1 MTESDEPGTTAP
13 PEASGGSK
21 FRPIAAGIT
30 GVVAVIGMVA
40 GILGFW
46 TVRTATD
53 SDRFESR
60 VEVLLQHEDVSDGLS
75 RRVVG
80 QVAEAIGIRDAIADV
95 MPEVL
100 QPAVDLLL
108 AGVRSR
114 VEDRVAEI
122 IRSPEVS
129 ASVAAAAGTAHGV
142 AVDVLE
148 GDDVVDGVAISEGA
162 VRINL
167 LPLTARAIA
176 ATQEFGLFRDVAVP
190 ELDRAGDPVEQL
202 AALEAAL
209 GRDLPDDF
217 GQPVVFRS
225 DSLEELGSTV
235 SLVQDLFLLAKRV
248 FWLLL
253 ILGAGL
259 AALSIWLA
267 AVRWRAACLIVAGLF
282 LFTLIIR
289 LVMDRVRS
297 RLPEAVIQPGA
308 KETVREIVGG
318 LETSLNHTMIVYST
332 LALVALGI
340 VAILQLGVP
349 AWRSRR
355 TAPSS

>member
-1 MTESDEPGTTAP
+1 MTESDEPDTTPAP
-13 PEASGGSK
+13 KTSGGTRIRS
-21 FRPIAAGIT
+21 IAAGIT

-60 VEVLLQHEDVSDGLS
+60 VEVLLQREDVSDGLS

-80 QVAEAIGIRDAIADV
+80 QVGEAIAIRDAIVDTV
-95 MPEVL
+95 PEVL

-108 AGVRSR
+108 AGVRAR

-129 ASVAAAAGTAHGV
+129 ANVAAAAGQAHRV

-148 GDDVVDGVAISEGA
+148 GDDVVDGVAISDGE

-176 ATQEFGLFRDVAVP
+176 VTQEFGLLGDVVVP
-190 ELDRAGDPVEQL
+190 ELDRAGDPAEQR

-209 GRDLPDDF
+209 GRDLADDF
-217 GQPVVFRS
+217 GEPVVFRS
-225 DSLEELGSTV
+225 NSLEDLGSTV
-235 SLVQDLFLLAKRV
+235 SLVQGLFLLAKRV

-259 AALSIWLA
+259 AALSIWLSA
-267 AVRWRAACLIVAGLF
+267 IRWRAACFIVAGLF

-297 RLPEAVIQPGA
+297 RLPNAVIQPGA
-308 KETVREIVGG
+308 KETVSEIVGG
-318 LETSLNHTMIVYST
+318 LETSLNHTMILYST
-332 LALVALGI
+332 LALVVLGI
-340 VAILQLGVP
+340 VAIVQLGVP
-349 AWRSRR
+349 AWRIRR
-355 TAPSS
+355 PAS